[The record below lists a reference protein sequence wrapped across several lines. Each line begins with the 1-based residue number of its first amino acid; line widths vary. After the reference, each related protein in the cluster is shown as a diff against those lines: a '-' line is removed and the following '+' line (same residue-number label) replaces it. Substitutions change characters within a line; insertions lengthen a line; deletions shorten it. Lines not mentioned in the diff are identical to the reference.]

1 MEFGV
6 FSFNTDYGIRADT
19 LAMALEDRGFDS
31 LWVGEHTHIPAS
43 RLSPYPGGGD
53 LPRPYYHMVDPFV
66 SLMAAAGAT
75 KKLKLGT
82 GICLVIE
89 RDPITLAKE
98 VASLDFLC
106 NGRFLFGIGGGWNAE
121 EMENHGTQFSRRWKV
136 LRENIEAMKAIWRDE
151 EASYEG
157 EFVNFDRIISYPK
170 PVQTPHPPIIYGGIT
185 SQGIKRIARY
195 CDGWLPF
202 DIDGPKLDAL
212 AAELRVEMEK
222 VGRDPDTISTSVF
235 CFGRPDPKKLEHFR
249 ALGAERVVMVAP
261 RQADATMAF
270 LDDVT
275 PLVEAESS

>member
-82 GICLVIE
+82 GICMVIE
-89 RDPITLAKE
+89 RDHITLAKD
-98 VASLDFLC
+98 VSRLDFLC

-136 LRENIEAMKAIWRDE
+136 LRENSEAMKAIWRDE
-151 EASYEG
+151 
-157 EFVNFDRIISYPK
+157 
-170 PVQTPHPPIIYGGIT
+170 
-185 SQGIKRIARY
+185 
-195 CDGWLPF
+195 
-202 DIDGPKLDAL
+202 
-212 AAELRVEMEK
+212 
-222 VGRDPDTISTSVF
+222 
-235 CFGRPDPKKLEHFR
+235 
-249 ALGAERVVMVAP
+249 
-261 RQADATMAF
+261 
-270 LDDVT
+270 
-275 PLVEAESS
+275 